1 MVRRPFVKTVL
12 VAAVLL
18 AAVPALA
25 QQTSAP
31 PPPVT
36 VSAPLRAKVVD
47 WLENSGQF
55 QAINSVE
62 LRARVSGYLT
72 EIHFTDG
79 QMVKKGDLLFVI
91 DPRPYEIAVA
101 SARAQVAQAEA
112 TVELTK
118 RQLERGAELR
128 RKDFLSASDYDTRLQ
143 QQKVALASLDVA
155 RAALRDAQLNLDY
168 THITAPVGGRMGA
181 RQVSVGN
188 LITAGGSGSGTLLS
202 TLVSLDPL
210 YLGFDLSEA
219 DLLKFKRAV
228 AAGQVGKAEG
238 GRLPVDLRLM
248 DESRWTRRG
257 TLDFLDNQVDRASGT
272 IHVRAVLPNPGGFIL
287 PGQFARVRMPA
298 SAPHMAL
305 LVPEAALITDQSDKM
320 LMTVAA
326 DGTVVPKVVI
336 PGPLID
342 GLQVIESGLKPDDRV
357 VINGLMRARPGAK
370 VTAQP
375 GHIAAPKSLDG
386 N

>member
-12 VAAVLL
+12 VAAALL
-18 AAVPALA
+18 TAVPALA
-25 QQTSAP
+25 QQQGN

-55 QAINSVE
+55 QAIDSVE

-248 DESRWTRRG
+248 DESHWSRRG

-272 IHVRAVLPNPGGFIL
+272 IHARAVVANPGRFIL

-320 LMTVAA
+320 VMTVAA
-326 DGTVVPKVVI
+326 DGMVVPKVVTT
-336 PGPLID
+336 GPLID